1 MNNSRDTHIQIAYD
15 ALAENNLSKALIHL
29 QLITNNKNDYDALYL
44 LAQVKLLLGQAV
56 TFKNKIGFLVN
67 WQMHIDQFCN
77 IWKHLPRD
85 SYEIVLQ
92 QHSVESS
99 CPIERYYNPTR
110 EYLVEHNLP
119 FVDLSE
125 CIRNLITFEVLMTA
139 GYSNAAFPE
148 LNYSYKIA
156 KHHARIMSQGF
167 QNHNFSGITKYDY
180 LLLQGYN
187 QVNQVYDAGFKGDA
201 FVVGYPRFDNYFDPK
216 KGPLSSTLASSLKL
230 DTNKKTI
237 LWTPTHYVHSSLHY
251 YAESMALLT
260 KSHNILLKPH
270 LDSFSDASESIILQK
285 LESCGVI
292 IIRSSFED
300 SSLFKVA
307 DYVCVDYGGAVFS
320 SLYLGKKTVLLIAPA
335 ELHSIFPCHNSEDL
349 TDKVPSIHRA
359 ADAYKA
365 IIDLLND
372 DELWE
377 TQKHKT
383 SLLKKHYFAPFDGIS
398 GKISATVLL
407 KIVSE

>member
-1 MNNSRDTHIQIAYD
+1 MNNSRDIHIQIAYD

-29 QLITNNKNDYDALYL
+29 QLISNNKNDYDALYL
-44 LAQVKLLLGQAV
+44 LAHVKQLLGHTV
-56 TFKNKIGFLVN
+56 TFKNKIAFLVN

-77 IWKHLPRD
+77 IWKHLTHN

-92 QHSVESS
+92 QHPFESS

-125 CIRNLITFEVLMTA
+125 CISNLITFKVLMTA
-139 GYSNAAFPE
+139 GYSNAVFPVF
-148 LNYSYKIA
+148 NCSYKIA
-156 KHHARIMSQGF
+156 QHHARIMSQGF
-167 QNHNFSGITKYDY
+167 QSYNFSGITKYDY

-216 KGPLSSTLASSLKL
+216 ECPLSSTLSSSLKL
-230 DTNKKTI
+230 DTEKKTI
-237 LWTPTHYVHSSLHY
+237 LWTPTHYVHSSLKH

-260 KSHNILLKPH
+260 KSHNVILKPH
-270 LDSFSDASESIILQK
+270 LDSFSDESESIIIRK

-307 DYVCVDYGGAVFS
+307 DYVCVDFGGAVFS
-320 SLYLGKKTVLLIAPA
+320 SLYLGKNTILLIAPV
-335 ELHSIFPCHNSEDL
+335 ELHSIFPCHNSENL
-349 TDKVPSIHRA
+349 IDKVPSIHLPV
-359 ADAYKA
+359 DAYKA

-372 DELWE
+372 DELWGL
-377 TQKHKT
+377 QKHKT

-407 KIVSE
+407 KLVSD